1 MINLAIFISGNG
13 SNAQAIHGY
22 FAAHDNIAVRLLVTN
37 NAASIALPWF
47 QEMKVETLVI
57 QNEDLLKETEILQ
70 ALKKAGVDL
79 IILAGFLR
87 KIPDYL
93 IRAFPNRILNIHPS
107 LLPKFGGKG
116 MYGIKVHQAVL
127 NAGEKETGITIHL
140 VNEHYDEGQILA
152 QYSLVIPDNC
162 NDRYLQTLVQELE
175 HKHYP
180 LEIEKYINN
189 V

>member
-1 MINLAIFISGNG
+1 
-13 SNAQAIHGY
+13 
-22 FAAHDNIAVRLLVTN
+22 
-37 NAASIALPWF
+37 
-47 QEMKVETLVI
+47 
-57 QNEDLLKETEILQ
+57 
-70 ALKKAGVDL
+70 
-79 IILAGFLR
+79 
-87 KIPDYL
+87 
-93 IRAFPNRILNIHPS
+93 
-107 LLPKFGGKG
+107 

-140 VNEHYDEGQILA
+140 VNQQYDEGQILA

-162 NDRYLQTLVQELE
+162 NARYLQTLVQELE